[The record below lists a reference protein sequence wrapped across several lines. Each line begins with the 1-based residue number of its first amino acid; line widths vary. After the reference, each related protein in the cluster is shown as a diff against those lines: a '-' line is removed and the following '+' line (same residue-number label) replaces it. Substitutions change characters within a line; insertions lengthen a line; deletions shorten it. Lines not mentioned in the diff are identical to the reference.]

1 MTATPRP
8 RVFALSEATA
18 LPNNATARSARI
30 VTPETSGS
38 TRLFA
43 GMFWSEPGSRGGWS
57 FGTDDPDEGRTIDGI
72 PHLGE
77 HDEVYLCLSG
87 RVRVDW
93 DDGSSDGSFEFE
105 ANDVVYFPAGHM
117 YTTEVLGD
125 EQVRVFY
132 VMAPAPGW
140 MTPLRT
146 D

>member
-1 MTATPRP
+1 MTVPGRP
-8 RVFALSEATA
+8 RVFTLSEASVR
-18 LPNNATARSARI
+18 PNNPTARSARI
-30 VTPETSGS
+30 VTPETTGS

-57 FGTDDPDEGRTIDGI
+57 FKGNDPDEGQTIDGI

-87 RVRVDW
+87 RVRVEWEDA
-93 DDGSSDGSFEFE
+93 SFEFG
-105 ANDVVYFPAGHM
+105 ANDVVYFPAGHTYM
-117 YTTEVLGD
+117 TEVLGD

-140 MTPLRT
+140 MMPLGEE
-146 D
+146 